1 MLLKGK
7 EMPTSTVT
15 SKGQITVPSEVR
27 KALGLR
33 SGSRVNFVRTDSG
46 AYELVPETRSVAS
59 LKGVITG
66 NAQVVSL
73 AAMDEAIREG
83 AFESRER

>member
-1 MLLKGK
+1 
-7 EMPTSTVT
+7 MPASTVT

-27 KALGLR
+27 RALGLR

-59 LKGVITG
+59 LKGIVTG
-66 NAQVVSL
+66 EARPVTL
-73 AAMDEAIREG
+73 GEMDEAIRGG
-83 AFESRER
+83 AAENLGR